1 MEGPDRTKD
10 QERELREPPA
20 GGQNREREGPGSGT
34 EEEQLDVP
42 GDAVSPEPPSEAE
55 DERTDR
61 EAEETFPA
69 SDPPANY

>member
-1 MEGPDRTKD
+1 MATRPKEADPGHGADRGGHGD
-10 QERELREPPA
+10 SVLMERERREPP
-20 GGQNREREGPGSGT
+20 EDPS
-34 EEEQLDVP
+34 V
-42 GDAVSPEPPSEAE
+42 PEPPPPEDD

>member
-1 MEGPDRTKD
+1 M
-10 QERELREPPA
+10 ERERPQPP
-20 GGQNREREGPGSGT
+20 EDPS
-34 EEEQLDVP
+34 VP
-42 GDAVSPEPPSEAE
+42 DPPPPEDD